1 MTSSFMYQTIFLATP
16 SKSAFPGGLPVSL
29 SLSDLHW
36 TGAAIPGDLSA
47 AQTG

>member
-1 MTSSFMYQTIFLATP
+1 MYQTIFLATP
-16 SKSAFPGGLPVSL
+16 SKSAFPGGLSP

>member
-16 SKSAFPGGLPVSL
+16 SKSAFPGGLTLICTGP
-29 SLSDLHW
+29 
-36 TGAAIPGDLSA
+36 GAAIPGDLSESP